1 MNLNEMHDAGRSFG
15 TSVDGKDENYTFG
28 AFGTRYDA
36 SEEMKRPSM
45 YYIH

>member
-1 MNLNEMHDAGRSFG
+1 MNLKEMHDCGRSFG
-15 TSVDGKDENYTFG
+15 TNAEGLDENYTFG

-36 SEEMKRPSM
+36 GREMSLESM